1 MDVRA
6 VALTILCLAFAQP
19 ALGQE
24 MPAVAPSAKDVRLLD
39 EVPNY
44 AESLRNQWSG
54 SDLPAGTAG
63 FVTDVTHY
71 GRLRELTA
79 PRPLS
84 IADAVALALA
94 NNTNLQI
101 SRLGPLGAR
110 TQVRLA
116 QSVFDP
122 KVFADAAYDRQRSP
136 SGAFLAP
143 QRPLTPIE
151 LQTFGPTLA
160 LLGPPYSTTH
170 NINVN
175 GGVGKLLLSGGQMSL
190 AWHNNRLVSNS
201 PFVNLDPQYTT
212 NFSLSLNQPLLR
224 DFGLSFT
231 TLQVRIARTAEQS
244 ALKQYEADI
253 ANTISQVEQAYWALV
268 LAKEN
273 VTVQDQGL
281 ALAKELQRQN
291 EGKFNVGAAPRTAVL
306 EAETEVARREAN
318 LIQAKN
324 ARTTSRDTLRAVIN
338 ADNTETSSL
347 LVVEPADS
355 PTVEPYTIDLDRS
368 LSAALEHR
376 PELAAAKLNVQGTGM
391 QLKAAENQLLP
402 RLNAVGSVGTNGL
415 SGGQRVLQLASP
427 TPGAQPLT
435 LVNPFS
441 GPYDSALNG
450 AVGGALYSYSA
461 GVTVEVPLDN
471 AQARANYAAGRV
483 DLERA
488 RLGLQQLQENVT
500 LEVKRAVSNLETD
513 LKSIDATRIARELA
527 EENVRNQQ
535 ARYDVG
541 LATTKDLLDFQD
553 RLTQARAAE
562 IQALTTYRSDLAEL
576 RRVEG
581 SLLEAH
587 RVVVTATEEEPTP
600 WWASF

>member
-170 NINVN
+170 NVNVN

-190 AWHNNRLVSNS
+190 AWHNNRLTSNS

-212 NFSLSLNQPLLR
+212 NFALSLNQPLLR

-253 ANTISQVEQAYWALV
+253 ANTITQVEQAYWALV

-273 VTVQDQGL
+273 VTVQEQGL